1 MLFYWPN
8 SAALCLITCRT
19 TNLQNIDNVEHD
31 LKDTKRVAFQT
42 MVKGFIMRE
51 KLGPIN
57 SNVLDQTSLKACE
70 EDVGREF
77 ASIVKDAVL
86 LCNKAVVPEVLPEP
100 SKDETR
106 RCAEIKYH
114 LNQ

>member
-1 MLFYWPN
+1 
-8 SAALCLITCRT
+8 
-19 TNLQNIDNVEHD
+19 
-31 LKDTKRVAFQT
+31 
-42 MVKGFIMRE
+42 MRE

-70 EDVGREF
+70 EDEVGREF
-77 ASIVKDAVL
+77 VSKVKDAVL
-86 LCNKAVVPEVLPEP
+86 LCNKAVVPEVLPES

-106 RCAEIKYH
+106 RCGEIKYH